1 VGTVASFDCKD
12 CLSGATC
19 SENTS
24 LATVKLLPGHWRLS
38 ETSEV
43 VSKCE
48 DVSDLNIQSPCKGG
62 SDTSEYCREGH
73 TGPLC
78 KLCTE
83 PKKYYL
89 EGSCVSC
96 PAVEGRVMLVLGPAV
111 GASLFVLSAGYTMAH
126 KNPIAYRW
134 LVCWVNH
141 FRMWLQNV
149 AFMPKLKLVVGF
161 FQSIAL
167 LPPVYGLSLPG
178 WYYHWVSFLN
188 IFESA

>member
-1 VGTVASFDCKD
+1 MCIPNYHKVAADASFECKD

-19 SENTS
+19 GENTS

-48 DVSDLNIQSPCKGG
+48 EIGTAQSPCKGG
-62 SDTSEYCREGH
+62 SDASGYCREGH

-83 PKKYYL
+83 DNKFYL

-96 PAVEGRVMLVLGPAV
+96 PAVEGR
-111 GASLFVLSAGYTMAH
+111 
-126 KNPIAYRW
+126 
-134 LVCWVNH
+134 
-141 FRMWLQNV
+141 
-149 AFMPKLKLVVGF
+149 
-161 FQSIAL
+161 
-167 LPPVYGLSLPG
+167 
-178 WYYHWVSFLN
+178 
-188 IFESA
+188 